1 MAEIVRAFAVDLVVK
16 MEMDL
21 NIAKAREAAKRG
33 DMDSALAY
41 KKLADDAAYRKQNL
55 ALQQAQL
62 NQAPDAIR
70 TLQALR
76 DPKMME
82 LYKEMNAAKKPTDVV
97 SRKDA
102 MEDFNKYPSLKRQ
115 YGDFETYYKTINNQL
130 LSATIPGQGA
140 TTRSY

>member
-1 MAEIVRAFAVDLVVK
+1 
-16 MEMDL
+16 MDL

-97 SRKDA
+97 PRATALKEYNDDRKLQRL
-102 MEDFNKYPSLKRQ
+102 YP
-115 YGDFETYYKTINNQL
+115 DFETYYKMINNQL

-140 TTRSY
+140 PTRPY